1 MKSIGLKN
9 DDNLIK
15 SALNFLISCQNSDG
29 GFGENPESYFD
40 VNQAG
45 KGESSIQQSVWVIR
59 SLLDWLPSDHIV
71 IKKGIKYN
79 GGATSTI

>member
-1 MKSIGLKN
+1 MGPQEFIRFKEHWSKN

-29 GFGENPESYFD
+29 GFGENPDYFD

-45 KGESSIQQSVWVIR
+45 KVSHPFNESTWVIR
-59 SLLDWLPSDHIV
+59 SLLDWLPMI
-71 IKKGIKYN
+71 I
-79 GGATSTI
+79 